1 MMADQRIQCR
11 LAIFIVLLFGGLRA
25 NAAAFSTGNVTH
37 VTLFNGTG
45 KCPAGYNFYN
55 PPIDGPGT
63 ITCYSATV
71 SCPSV
76 ANADVWFGV
85 VTPPKSPP
93 KGTIVLHYGAGGW
106 PTLNWGLPARY
117 SSAGF
122 QTVQM
127 MWHGPNPSNP
137 TWEDPGPWPLT
148 PNLKA
153 TACRPATFFR
163 YIYDTYAAPKA
174 IAMCLQGWSAG
185 ASAIAYSLKDYGA
198 SQYVD
203 KAILMAGP
211 PMADLEQACAVSN
224 YPPIQVWPAGQFGLA
239 YRSSTLISPLWSS
252 DPATWMDNWSGMPH
266 GTCNGAKNTTPTQNS
281 TWKKMSIVDGI
292 NGEGTFYYPRTALS
306 IWSPGPDSNGGKPS
320 LISAQAEL
328 YAQQFKSP
336 TQVAGGCTKKMG
348 YYNYTGACY
357 SVNEV
362 GGVPDMEDVTSG
374 NSVNGVV
381 MSPFNAI
388 VNDMTDQTAGGAG
401 CIKRH

>member
-1 MMADQRIQCR
+1 
-11 LAIFIVLLFGGLRA
+11 
-25 NAAAFSTGNVTH
+25 
-37 VTLFNGTG
+37 
-45 KCPAGYNFYN
+45 
-55 PPIDGPGT
+55 
-63 ITCYSATV
+63 
-71 SCPSV
+71 
-76 ANADVWFGV
+76 
-85 VTPPKSPP
+85 
-93 KGTIVLHYGAGGW
+93 
-106 PTLNWGLPARY
+106 
-117 SSAGF
+117 
-122 QTVQM
+122 
-127 MWHGPNPSNP
+127 
-137 TWEDPGPWPLT
+137 
-148 PNLKA
+148 
-153 TACRPATFFR
+153 
-163 YIYDTYAAPKA
+163 
-174 IAMCLQGWSAG
+174 
-185 ASAIAYSLKDYGA
+185 
-198 SQYVD
+198 
-203 KAILMAGP
+203 MAGP
-211 PMADLEQACAVSN
+211 PMANLEQACAVPN

-306 IWSPGPDSNGGKPS
+306 IWSPGPDSNKGKPS
-320 LISAQAEL
+320 VISAQAEL

-336 TQVAGGCTKKMG
+336 TQVAGGCTKHMG